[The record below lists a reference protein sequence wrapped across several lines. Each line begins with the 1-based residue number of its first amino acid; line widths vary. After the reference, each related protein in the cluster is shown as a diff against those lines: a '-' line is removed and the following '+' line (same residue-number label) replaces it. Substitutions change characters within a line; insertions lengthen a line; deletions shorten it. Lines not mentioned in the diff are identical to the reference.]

1 MVLKVIRGYQD
12 QRVTLER
19 EDPLV
24 FKVLLALQEQ
34 RECLGIVAR
43 QVRGVCLEY
52 QGLGALLGRQASQ
65 DFLVLRVTL
74 EIQVLLAQL
83 AWQLRASVDPLV
95 LQVLLVR
102 EATMENLVSQGPPG
116 LPAPPAK
123 QSCLMAS

>member
-19 EDPLV
+19 EEPLV

-34 RECLGIVAR
+34 RECLDIVER

-52 QGLGALLGRQASQ
+52 RGLGALLGRQAPQ

-102 EATMENLVSQGPPG
+102 EATMENLVSQGPLGPPG
-116 LPAPPAK
+116 PLAK